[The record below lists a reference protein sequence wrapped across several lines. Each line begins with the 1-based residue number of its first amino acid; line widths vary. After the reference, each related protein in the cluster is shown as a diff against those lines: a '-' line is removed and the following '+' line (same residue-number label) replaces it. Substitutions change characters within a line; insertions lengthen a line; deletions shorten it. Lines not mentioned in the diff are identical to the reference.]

1 VEALERQRERS
12 GGRRHVFPAHDGEPR
27 SEDMVP
33 RLAPGNAKP
42 APRADGS
49 PPPSPLERAG
59 IARHVRFHDLRHTCA
74 SALLQGFWAPHW
86 VARPLRLEEV
96 KEWLGHTSIATTQRY
111 AHLCPEAVQG
121 LVIRTPPEAPP
132 NAPKKVVQL
141 ASARERKR
149 LKSAEE

>member
-1 VEALERQRERS
+1 
-12 GGRRHVFPAHDGEPR
+12 
-27 SEDMVP
+27 
-33 RLAPGNAKP
+33 
-42 APRADGS
+42 
-49 PPPSPLERAG
+49 
-59 IARHVRFHDLRHTCA
+59 
-74 SALLQGFWAPHW
+74 

-121 LVIRTPPEAPP
+121 LVIRMPPQTPP

-141 ASARERKR
+141 ASVRERKR